1 MLWRETQ
8 CFVRNAVLCK
18 KNYACCAVA
27 LTGVPCHQERAKS
40 VGEDDGLKTNRRW
53 LMIPSLTLSVPPWFA
68 PLLPSTRANFSR
80 PSSEFGMQLELSF
93 SNDPVNLPSVHA
105 FLGTTL
111 QQSPL
116 AKTVIDGV
124 SQFVEIAVQ
133 NAMAT
138 AYPEGE
144 TGSIRLSV
152 EEQHGK
158 LEIRIRDFGIP
169 SDVKELER
177 NLHQEGANQFGVPL
191 HEIADEV
198 HWLSNGP
205 DGKTLQIIK
214 WLHDKHVADQ
224 GEQGDMT
231 LYPKDTPL
239 APDQEYSI
247 RRMRD
252 DEAEQV
258 SQLMYRTY
266 GNTYFNEDIYY
277 PDRVAAQNRRDIVSS
292 YVAVSEAGEVVGHY
306 ALERE
311 GQGPVVEVGQA
322 VVSPA
327 HRRRGLLNRMKDF
340 ALEDAAHTDLLGWF
354 ADAVTVHTATQ
365 KSNIAHGGQLT
376 AVQLAI
382 SPKKE
387 HFDSQQEQTQR
398 VTCLMYFHWLKPP
411 QSRTVYVPARHAA
424 VVESIYQRLECPVEF
439 GAVELG
445 TAEAPTGHGT
455 QSVQLI
461 AGAARARV
469 SADSLGED
477 TVQLIRKARREL
489 VEQTHLEVV
498 FVDLPVQDPGTPFVA
513 EQLEADGFGFLG
525 ICPELSERGDVLRLA
540 YLVEPVGRDAIHTI
554 DETAADLVDYVLAEQ
569 ARVRSKAM

>member
-1 MLWRETQ
+1 
-8 CFVRNAVLCK
+8 
-18 KNYACCAVA
+18 
-27 LTGVPCHQERAKS
+27 
-40 VGEDDGLKTNRRW
+40 
-53 LMIPSLTLSVPPWFA
+53 
-68 PLLPSTRANFSR
+68 
-80 PSSEFGMQLELSF
+80 MQLELSF
-93 SNDPVNLPSVHA
+93 SNDSVNLPSVQA
-105 FLGTTL
+105 FLNTTL

-138 AYPEGE
+138 AYPKGE

-158 LEIRIRDFGIP
+158 LEIRISDFGIP
-169 SDVKELER
+169 RDVKELER
-177 NLHQEGANQFGVPL
+177 SLHQENADQLGVSL

-205 DGKTLQIIK
+205 DGKTLQVIK

-224 GEQGDMT
+224 EDQGDMA
-231 LYPKDTPL
+231 LYAKDAVL
-239 APDQEYSI
+239 AIDQEYSI
-247 RRMRD
+247 RRMKD
-252 DEAEQV
+252 EEAEQV

-277 PDRVAAQNRRDIVSS
+277 PDRVAAQNRRGIISS
-292 YVAVSEAGEVVGHY
+292 YVAVSETGEVVGHY

-340 ALEDAAHTDLLGWF
+340 ALEDASHTDLLGWF

-411 QSRTVYVPARHAA
+411 QSRPVYVPARHAA
-424 VVESIYQRLECPVEF
+424 MVESIYQRLDCPVKFGTGEF
-439 GAVELG
+439 GTGEFG
-445 TAEAPTGHGT
+445 TGESPMGHGT
-455 QSVQLI
+455 LAVQLI

-540 YLVEPVGRDAIHTI
+540 YLVEPVGREAIHTI
-554 DETAADLVDYVLAEQ
+554 DDTAGELVDYVLAEQ
-569 ARVRSKAM
+569 ARVRSEAI